1 MTKVAT
7 LIYIGE
13 TMNKLDRNFLKN
25 FSPLLIAA
33 AVMVLMLFSSN
44 VAGAEP
50 KPSQWPMCAACHG
63 QQGQGSIGPMLA
75 GQNAEQI
82 ITKLNIYKKGGTIG
96 PQSAM
101 MWGTAKTLSD
111 TDIDMIAKY
120 IESLGLQLA
129 SN

>member
-1 MTKVAT
+1 
-7 LIYIGE
+7 
-13 TMNKLDRNFLKN
+13 MNRTDRNFLKN

-33 AVMVLMLFSSN
+33 AVMVLMLFASDVN
-44 VAGAEP
+44 GAEP
-50 KPSQWPMCAACHG
+50 KPGQWPMCAACHG
-63 QQGQGSIGPMLA
+63 QQGQGGIGPMLA

-82 ITKLNIYKKGGTIG
+82 ITKLNVYKKGGSIG

-101 MWGTAKTLSD
+101 MWGTAKSLSD